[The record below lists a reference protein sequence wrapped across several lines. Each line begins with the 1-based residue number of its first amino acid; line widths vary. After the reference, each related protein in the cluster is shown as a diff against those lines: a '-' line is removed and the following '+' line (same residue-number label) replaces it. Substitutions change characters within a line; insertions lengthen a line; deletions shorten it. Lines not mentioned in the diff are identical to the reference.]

1 MHPAMIRTI
10 FLKDLRDAIRDA
22 RVLVAI
28 LVPLAIGIFYSFV
41 FDDDDDLTTANATVS
56 YFAADQTT
64 LPDAL
69 RDAVGGAV
77 RIDFDQEQS
86 AEAVQEIVQSEDA
99 DIGFVVPAGFDA
111 ALSAGQQPGLD
122 VFLPADPSLGAQYI
136 AAAFEPAVRA
146 MAGQEFP
153 VAINLSTVEE
163 PLEDQ
168 TVFDRLGLRTYMVLF
183 SIVFLIAMIAMLVVP
198 VILAEEAE
206 KKTLDALVLVASYPD
221 VIIGKALVGVAYTVM
236 SLVILLVVTQ
246 IEIEMMPKFVAAVL
260 ITGVAL
266 IGIGLI
272 MASLFK
278 SANQLN
284 TWSGVFLIPVITPA
298 ALVGAPVDG
307 ILEALLL
314 SLPTSQMMRLMTD
327 ATVGDAV
334 FGDAWLSFLVIV
346 LWGIAAYAVVSW
358 QLSRRQA

>member
-1 MHPAMIRTI
+1 MIRTI

-28 LVPLAIGIFYSFV
+28 LVPLGIGIFYSFV
-41 FDDDDDLTTANATVS
+41 FDDDDLTTQTANVA
-56 YFAADQTT
+56 YFAAEQTT

-86 AEAVQEIVQSEDA
+86 AESVEEVVQAEDA

-111 ALSAGQQPGLD
+111 AIAAGEQPGIEI
-122 VFLPADPSLGAQYI
+122 FLPEDPTLGARYI
-136 AAAFEPAVRA
+136 AQAFEPAVRT

-153 VAINLSTVEE
+153 VAVAISTVEE

-168 TVFDRLGLRTYMVLF
+168 SVLDRLGLRTYMVLF
-183 SIVFLIAMIAMLVVP
+183 SIVFLVGMIAMLVVP

-221 VIIGKALVGVAYTVM
+221 VIAGKALVGVAYIGIA
-236 SLVILLVVTQ
+236 LAILLGITQ
-246 IEIEMMPKFVAAVL
+246 IDIEMVPKFVAAALVS
-260 ITGVAL
+260 GVAL
-266 IGIGLI
+266 IGVGLI
-272 MASLFK
+272 MAGLFK

-284 TWSGVFLIPVITPA
+284 TWSGVFLIPVIVPA
-298 ALVGAPVDG
+298 ALVSAPVDG
-307 ILEALLL
+307 VVEAVLLA
-314 SLPTSQMMRLMTD
+314 LPTSQMMRLLTD
-327 ATVGDAV
+327 ATVGDSV
-334 FGDAWLSFLVIV
+334 FGGAWLSFLVIV
-346 LWGIAAYAVVSW
+346 VWGIVAYAVVAW